1 MRIAIVGGGMAGL
14 AAAFEAERHADEK
27 GSGLEIVL
35 HEASE
40 RLGGK
45 VRTLRED
52 GYVVEAGA
60 DAVVRYKPWALELA
74 RELGLGDAI
83 VATLPAATP
92 ALIAARGRVRPLP
105 AGLNLVAPSDLAALA
120 RSPLLSTGGK
130 LRALGDLVLPRGPGG
145 DEPLGG
151 FVRRRLG
158 RELWEN
164 VAAPLVGGIFGGPA
178 ESLSTEAAFPQ
189 LLELER
195 RHRSLILGSRR
206 TLRDRVARDGS
217 GVFAS
222 FPDGLGTLVD
232 VLAAQLG
239 RTDVRLG
246 TAVEALAEV
255 EADVVVLAVPAFVT
269 AELLAEEAPGAASAL
284 RRIPYADAQSATL
297 AFPAASVPRLDGH
310 GVLYAGGE
318 GRGVR
323 GFTWVDRK
331 WANRAPAGKRLVR
344 AFFSDGAADR
354 SDEELVAL
362 ALARLRELAGSAPE
376 PERSW
381 IFRWRRGM
389 PQYAVGHRGLVAKIE
404 RGLAALPRLRLA
416 GAGYRGVGVS
426 DVVRDGREAARALL
440 RRPLATPSPRASRE

>member
-14 AAAFEAERHADEK
+14 AAAFEAERLADED
-27 GSGLEIVL
+27 GSGLEVVL
-35 HEASE
+35 YEASE

-74 RELGLGDAI
+74 RELGLGDSI
-83 VATLPAATP
+83 VGTLPASTP

-105 AGLNLVAPSDLAALA
+105 AGLNLFAPTDLAALA

-130 LRALGDLVLPRGPGG
+130 LRVLGDLVLPRGPGV
-145 DEPLGG
+145 DEPLGR

-164 VAAPLVGGIFGGPA
+164 LAAPLVGGIYGGPA

-206 TLRDRVARDGS
+206 TLRDRVARDWG

-222 FPDGLGTLVD
+222 FPHGLGTLVD
-232 VLAAQLG
+232 VLGARLA
-239 RTDVRLG
+239 RTEVRLG
-246 TAVEALAEV
+246 TTVESLAEL
-255 EADVVVLAVPAFVT
+255 EADVVVLAVPAFVA
-269 AELLAEEAPGAASAL
+269 AELLADEAPGVASAL
-284 RRIPYADAQSATL
+284 RRIPYADADSATL
-297 AFPAASVPRLDGH
+297 AFSAGGAPRLDGH
-310 GVLYAGGE
+310 GVLYASGE

-323 GFTWVDRK
+323 GVTWVDRK
-331 WANRAPAGKRLVR
+331 WAGRAPAGKRLVR
-344 AFFSDGAADR
+344 TFFSDDAAGR

-362 ALARLRELAGSAPE
+362 AIARLCELAGSASE

-389 PQYAVGHRGLVAKIE
+389 PKYTVGHRALVAEIE
-404 RGLAALPRLRLA
+404 RGLTALPWLGLA

-426 DVVRDGREAARALL
+426 DVVRDGRDVARALL
-440 RRPLATPSPRASRE
+440 RRPLSTRSPRPSRG